1 MRILGIDLGSSSIK
15 SVEMDSA
22 FGRFDIRDYHEQTI
36 QAGETQTDALN
47 RLIRALP
54 KPPDKVIVAIPPSF
68 NTFRNLLLPTRDK
81 KAIQSGIGFE
91 LEDELPFSVED
102 ASFPYIILAQGKQGS
117 NIHVA
122 ISLKKHIGAMIQKWQ
137 ETAVNPDVI
146 TTEEWAYRA
155 ILNRTLGPNAGAAE
169 EPLLLTIVGHERTL
183 FYLHWMGTPALI
195 REARW
200 GGKDLTLAI
209 AQKYQIPLDQAETT
223 KLGQGIIFGTQ
234 RPADA
239 TPEQLEMSACLESP
253 CENLLTELRQIDLV
267 ARSATQHGVNF
278 IYLSGGTA
286 LLPGL
291 GQWLEEKLQVIV
303 KPLSALSTI
312 TTSGITYSEQT
323 DARFLLAAALPLAMV
338 GNDRNQVINFR
349 KDGFSKTART
359 RELDLRA
366 FKKPMMA
373 LATVAVSLVLSLA
386 VQSAVYKKRLT
397 STNAQLEKSIRIFFG
412 QVSSSSLRSYMSN
425 TAVLRT
431 AINKELG
438 KHRELNRLLG
448 PNPHSPLDFLNT
460 LSSTISKGVVV
471 DLTDFKAGIPDTD
484 SFLSSD
490 HTPEAS
496 LAFLVSNPQVAEKL
510 AILLK
515 TKLSPFERG
524 KMEETTVTEGNPQK
538 WKISFSGKP
547 TEDSYGK

>member
-54 KPPDKVIVAIPPSF
+54 KPPDKVIVAMPPSF

-91 LEDELPFSVED
+91 LEDELPFSVDD

-122 ISLKKHIGAMIQKWQ
+122 ISLKKHIGAIIQKWQ

-155 ILNRTLGPNAGAAE
+155 ILNRTLGPNAGAVE
-169 EPLLLTIVGHERTL
+169 EPLLLTIVGHERTV

-195 REARW
+195 REVRW

-223 KLGQGIIFGTQ
+223 KLGQGIIFGTK
-234 RPADA
+234 RPVDA
-239 TPEQLEMSACLESP
+239 TPEQLEMSTCLEIP

-267 ARSATQHGVNF
+267 SRSATQHGVNF

-291 GQWLEEKLQVIV
+291 GQWLEEKLQVVV

-323 DARFLLAAALPLAMV
+323 DARFLLAAALPLSMV
-338 GNDRNQVINFR
+338 GNDRNQAINFR
-349 KDGFSKTART
+349 KDGFSKTSRT

-448 PNPHSPLDFLNT
+448 PNPRSPLDFLNT

-471 DLTDFKAGIPDTD
+471 DLTDFKAGISDTD

-524 KMEETTVTEGNPQK
+524 KMEETTATEGNPQK